1 MRGLGAVLLLSLLL
15 NPAVVLAQ
23 AATRR
28 SSSASVAT
36 THAAPGDQSSPKAAL
51 KSFARSLEAGDKQAI
66 MRLLVTDSP
75 QDKKLAD
82 AASDLAEATA
92 HLRDAA
98 VKTFGDKQSEALG
111 NQPGGADEAVKRI
124 DQSEEKIDGDKA
136 TVKPKENEGPPLN
149 MVRRDGKWMLPM
161 SELSKDVEPADL
173 EKNLSDMSRQI
184 KLLRELTDEVSAGK
198 YKTAIDARQALD
210 KRIMQASMPQI
221 TTAPSAAT
229 TAPAGSAPSPQP

>member
-1 MRGLGAVLLLSLLL
+1 MRGLCAVILLSLLL
-15 NPAVVLAQ
+15 NPPVVLAQ

-98 VKTFGDKQSEALG
+98 VKTFGDTQSEALG
-111 NQPGGADEAVKRI
+111 NQPGGAD
-124 DQSEEKIDGDKA
+124 
-136 TVKPKENEGPPLN
+136 
-149 MVRRDGKWMLPM
+149 
-161 SELSKDVEPADL
+161 
-173 EKNLSDMSRQI
+173 
-184 KLLRELTDEVSAGK
+184 
-198 YKTAIDARQALD
+198 
-210 KRIMQASMPQI
+210 
-221 TTAPSAAT
+221 
-229 TAPAGSAPSPQP
+229 